1 MHSKY
6 SRLIKLSISAKK
18 KSYSPYSKFKVG
30 AALLTGKNKVYTGA
44 NIENASFSLCICAER
59 VVFSKAISE
68 GETNFKA
75 IAISTGNSEPVFPCG
90 ACRQFMYEFCDDLD
104 IIIVNSEKSF
114 VTAKLSE
121 LLPKGF
127 NKRNLRGK
135 K

>member
-6 SRLIKLSISAKK
+6 SRLIKLSISAKS

-30 AALLTGKNKVYTGA
+30 AALLTAGNKVYTGA
-44 NIENASFSLCICAER
+44 NIENASFSLCVCAER

-68 GETNFKA
+68 GEKKFKA
-75 IAISTGNSEPVFPCG
+75 IAISTGNSKPVFPCG

-104 IIIVNSEKSF
+104 IIIVNSEKKF
-114 VTAKLSE
+114 VITKLSE

-127 NKRNLRGK
+127 NRKNLHGK